1 MYRYLLTFTLLVC
14 LTACSNWT
22 GDGNAVSDKVDRM
35 AITVWLPMQSLKANA
50 LMLEQV
56 NAFNDN
62 QGNIQVQLTLI
73 DPVNYSAVLKKAQQD
88 KQLPTMICLNLNQ
101 LRVFAEDGLLQ
112 PLDKMMSQ
120 RLWQDLLPDLLE
132 KGHIGTHIYGVPAVD
147 KPDQELFWAVFNQA
161 EDQAEDKVATMAFI
175 HYLLHPKQQRSAV
188 ASGYTQP
195 VTYSAMQ

>member
-1 MYRYLLTFTLLVC
+1 MYRYLLTFTWLVC

-35 AITVWLPMQSLKANA
+35 TIAVWSPMQSLKADA
-50 LMLEQV
+50 FILEQA

-62 QGNIQVQLTLI
+62 QRNIQVQLTLI
-73 DPVNYSAVLKKAQQD
+73 DSVNYSAVLQKAQQD
-88 KQLPTMICLNLNQ
+88 KQLPAIICLNVNQ
-101 LRVFAEDGLLQ
+101 LEVFAEDGLLE

-132 KGHIGTHIYGVPAVD
+132 QGHIGTHIYGIPAVY
-147 KPDQELFWAVFNQA
+147 KPDQELFWVVFN
-161 EDQAEDKVATMAFI
+161 QAEDKVATMAFI